1 MCFSTVE
8 VVNLPAA
15 AAAGGTA
22 RLAPMWQGAG
32 RLLQSSCAN
41 VTSRVTNGNCRKSLR
56 IPKQQDTLR
65 RAKRDDENRF
75 GFCNRFRQQKRHRVM
90 PRREKPAAA
99 DRRYPST
106 ARTTRVSSGAAAAS
120 AARFEQR
127 GTRES
132 LAAVVSLIGR
142 LLEQRSA
149 DETEALYARDRQP
162 HGSASHAQPCWARA
176 RRVTLWSCWA
186 PRVPRLQV
194 SRGVTELCWR
204 LATER
209 VQYVQKTRVFSG
221 DIRENLG

>member
-1 MCFSTVE
+1 
-8 VVNLPAA
+8 
-15 AAAGGTA
+15 
-22 RLAPMWQGAG
+22 
-32 RLLQSSCAN
+32 
-41 VTSRVTNGNCRKSLR
+41 
-56 IPKQQDTLR
+56 
-65 RAKRDDENRF
+65 
-75 GFCNRFRQQKRHRVM
+75 
-90 PRREKPAAA
+90 
-99 DRRYPST
+99 
-106 ARTTRVSSGAAAAS
+106 VSSLCSSRTSTTQQPGTSASSPQPQWVTYGDVQITTEGARCFTCIYITVS
-120 AARFEQR
+120 V
-127 GTRES
+127 S
-132 LAAVVSLIGR
+132 WLAAVVSLIGR

-221 DIRENLG
+221 DIIERTLASVPQTGAIVQRRPDGAEPCELVST